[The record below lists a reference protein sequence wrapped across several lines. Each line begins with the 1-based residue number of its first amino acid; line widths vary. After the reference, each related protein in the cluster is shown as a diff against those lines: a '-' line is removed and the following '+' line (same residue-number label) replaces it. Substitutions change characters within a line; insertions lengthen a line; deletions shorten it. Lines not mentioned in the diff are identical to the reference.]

1 MTTEIEQVNSQVDEQ
16 IEDAIEQVSNNGE
29 ASMETPPVD
38 SPVDSL
44 PASDT
49 VVMSD
54 TSASDS
60 AEEMWQS
67 FQFQAT
73 AFLDTAKE
81 NFITLFRNNRQLFYA
96 LGWIFLAFFGIRIL
110 FAVMNAIDDIPFVTF
125 FLKLIGFFYV
135 VRFVQRYLVRA
146 NNRREFVQML
156 DHAKA
161 EFIGDQS

>member
-1 MTTEIEQVNSQVDEQ
+1 MTTEIEQVNSQVNDQ
-16 IEDAIEQVSNNGE
+16 IDDAVEQVSNNGE
-29 ASMETPPVD
+29 ASMEM
-38 SPVDSL
+38 SPVESL
-44 PASDT
+44 PASDA

-54 TSASDS
+54 ASASDS

-96 LGWIFLAFFGIRIL
+96 LGWIFLAFFGIKIL

-146 NNRREFVQML
+146 NNRQEFVQML

-161 EFIGDQS
+161 EYIGD

>member
-16 IEDAIEQVSNNGE
+16 IDDAIEQVSNNGE
-29 ASMETPPVD
+29 ASMEMPL
-38 SPVDSL
+38 VDSL
-44 PASDT
+44 PTSDT

-54 TSASDS
+54 ASSASDS

-96 LGWIFLAFFGIRIL
+96 LGWLFLAFFGIKIL

-125 FLKLIGFFYV
+125 FLKLIGFIYV

-146 NNRREFVQML
+146 NNRQEFVQML

-161 EFIGDQS
+161 EFIGDRS

>member
-1 MTTEIEQVNSQVDEQ
+1 MTPETEQINNQVNDR
-16 IEDAIEQVSNNGE
+16 IEGAVEQVSNNGG
-29 ASMETPPVD
+29 ASMEMPLADP
-38 SPVDSL
+38 L

-49 VVMSD
+49 VVMND
-54 TSASDS
+54 ASAGDS

-73 AFLDTAKE
+73 AFLETAKE

-125 FLKLIGFFYV
+125 FLKLIGFVYV

-146 NNRREFVQML
+146 DNRQEFVRML
-156 DHAKA
+156 DHAKT
-161 EFIGDQS
+161 EYIGDQS

>member
-1 MTTEIEQVNSQVDEQ
+1 MTTEVNQANNLVDER
-16 IEDAIEQVSNNGE
+16 IDNAIEQIDNDGGANTE
-29 ASMETPPVD
+29 MPL
-38 SPVDSL
+38 VDSL
-44 PASDT
+44 PASNS
-49 VVMSD
+49 VVMNDMSA
-54 TSASDS
+54 ASDS

-73 AFLDTAKE
+73 AFLDAAKE
-81 NFITLFRNNRQLFYA
+81 NFITLFKNNRQLFYA

-125 FLKLIGFFYV
+125 FLKLIGFVYV

-146 NNRREFVQML
+146 NNRQEFVQML
-156 DHAKA
+156 DHAKT